1 MSTFK
6 YFCNVV
12 INEGFDKQDVMSRFS
27 DVVNPLECSNRV
39 FQTLLTTDDINNFN
53 QDETIQFIELNRN
66 QVTDD

>member
-1 MSTFK
+1 MSTHK

-53 QDETIQFIELNRN
+53 QDESIQFIELNRN

>member
-1 MSTFK
+1 MAKK

-12 INEGFDKQDVMSRFS
+12 INEGFDKQNVMSRFN
-27 DVVNPLECSNRV
+27 DVVNPMECSNRV

-53 QDETIQFIELNRN
+53 QDEAIQFIELNRN

>member
-39 FQTLLTTDDINNFN
+39 FQTLLTTDDVNNFN
-53 QDETIQFIELNRN
+53 QDEAIQFIELNRN